1 MNKYLKLI
9 GGILLLVVLIGG
21 STLLY
26 NKFAKDYK
34 QNNLVGIGNAA
45 MQPENGAA
53 AGTENGEATGNGM
66 VNDTTVNNGEMTEN
80 SDNATVQGDMTGNN
94 AETGSDNSVSE
105 ENTGAT
111 EDTTTGN
118 DTTTAQTPENDTTAQ
133 AAPGFTVFNEAE
145 EAISLSDLQGKPV
158 VINFWASWCG
168 PCKSE
173 MPMFQD
179 MYDTYGEELH
189 FMMVNM
195 TDGSRETVETAQAY
209 IVEAGYTFPVYYDT
223 DLEAAYA
230 YYVSSVPATY
240 FIDAEGNFVAY
251 GLGALDEDAFMTGLE
266 MLGIV
271 EE

>member
-1 MNKYLKLI
+1 MVWQTVGNAKWRIIDNVQEMAAKAADAVNTVCGMEIGMNKYWKLI

-26 NKFAKDYK
+26 NQFAKDYK

-53 AGTENGEATGNGM
+53 AGTEKSEATGNGIT
-66 VNDTTVNNGEMTEN
+66 NDT
-80 SDNATVQGDMTGNN
+80 A
-94 AETGSDNSVSE
+94 
-105 ENTGAT
+105 
-111 EDTTTGN
+111 
-118 DTTTAQTPENDTTAQ
+118 TAQTPENDTTTQ

-209 IVEAGYTFPVYYDT
+209 IEEAGYTFPVYYDT

>member
-53 AGTENGEATGNGM
+53 DGTENGEATGNGIT
-66 VNDTTVNNGEMTEN
+66 NDT
-80 SDNATVQGDMTGNN
+80 A
-94 AETGSDNSVSE
+94 A
-105 ENTGAT
+105 
-111 EDTTTGN
+111 
-118 DTTTAQTPENDTTAQ
+118 AQTPENDTTAQ

-209 IVEAGYTFPVYYDT
+209 IVEAGYTFPVYYDI